1 MFAIFDILAVPLGYV
16 MRWIYTLIPDYF
28 ATLFVF
34 VLLFKLLLF
43 PLGLKSQKSQ
53 ADRARL
59 QPKLDRIM
67 KKYGQDRQ
75 KMQQKQMELYEKE
88 NVSMTGGC
96 APMLIQMVLLFGVIA
111 VIYKP
116 LTFLHQ
122 IPADVITAGQTA
134 VTVVEEPKEATEE
147 EIAAIQQANKNKLA
161 ATEMQG
167 YYGEI
172 RMLSR
177 LEQNKEDVL
186 AEIGKLDESVLGDK
200 TAQQYYD
207 QMLAAR
213 EDFIYGDLSLLEQPW
228 DSNKAFGG
236 ISLLWLIPLLS
247 GLTALAST
255 LLSMRYTKAL
265 TAPKDGEKQP
275 GQGCTNGAMYFMP
288 LFSVYISFIVPCG
301 VGIYWIFSN
310 LLALVQ
316 TYVLNQIYN
325 PAKIRAEAEAE
336 YLERRRK
343 KAEEKKRLAES
354 RKREQRENALAEKA
368 AKPAETKPRE
378 KKLTAEQRNRLAEKE
393 AAEAQ
398 SAREEAAAEPAEA
411 QDAQGEAAAEPADE

>member
-1 MFAIFDILAVPLGYV
+1 MSAIFDIIAIPLGYV
-16 MRWIYTLIPDYF
+16 MRWVYTLLPDYF

-34 VLLFKLLLF
+34 TLLFKLLLF
-43 PLGLKSQKSQ
+43 PLGLKQQKNQ

-96 APMLIQMVLLFGVIA
+96 APMLVQMLILFGVIA

-122 IPADVITAGQTA
+122 VPADVISACQTA
-134 VTVVEEPKEATEE
+134 VTATE
-147 EIAAIQQANKNKLA
+147 IPKNATEDEKLA
-161 ATEMQG
+161 FEKANENKIPAKELQG

-177 LEQNKEDVL
+177 LEQNKEAAL
-186 AEIGKLDESVLGDK
+186 KEMAALGETKLEGKSAE
-200 TAQQYYD
+200 YYYEKM
-207 QMLAAR
+207 QGVR
-213 EDFIYGDLSLLEQPW
+213 EDFHYGNLSLLEQPW
-228 DSNKAFGG
+228 NSGETFGG
-236 ISLLWLIPLLS
+236 ISLLWLIPLVS

-265 TAPKDGEKQP
+265 TASSEKQP
-275 GQGCTNGAMYFMP
+275 GQGCSNGMMYFMP

-310 LLALVQ
+310 MLMLVQ
-316 TYVLNQIYN
+316 TFVLNKIYN
-325 PAKIRAEAEAE
+325 PAKIRAQAEAE
-336 YLERRRK
+336 YQERRRR
-343 KAEEKKRLAES
+343 KAEEKKRLAEA
-354 RKREQRENALAEKA
+354 RKREQRENALAQSAE
-368 AKPAETKPRE
+368 KPAAEKPKE
-378 KKLTAEQRNRLAEKE
+378 KKLTAEQRNRLAEQEAAKE
-393 AAEAQ
+393 QAEAQ
-398 SAREEAAAEPAEA
+398 TAEA
-411 QDAQGEAAAEPADE
+411 EESAE